1 MSVREITAKHSQ
13 GRAVHALVLGE
24 PNCGKVVVYHHGFPA
39 SRLEVLLARK
49 CTTELGICIVS
60 IDRPGMGGSTGYAGR
75 KLADW
80 PHDVALIMDTLGV
93 QEFAV
98 LGVSGGTP
106 SAVTLAARLPERVRS
121 LTIVSGVAPMHLT
134 GALAG
139 ANPINR
145 AIMRIG
151 CSRPRLARRT
161 VRGIAHLWNK
171 VPVIPSLWLAALLPK
186 CDREIVANKM
196 VAGIMAKSVTEA
208 FKQGVD
214 GIVTEFELMTTAWE
228 VELEAV
234 KVPAVIWHGMSDTY
248 VPFAMGSILHERIKS
263 SVFHQIPNAGHFM
276 IVPKLREILSELV
289 TGAWSGRE
297 VGAA

>member
-1 MSVREITAKHSQ
+1 MSVREITAKHSD

-39 SRLEVLLARK
+39 SRLEALLARK

-60 IDRPGMGGSTGYAGR
+60 IDRPGIGGSIGYDGR

-80 PHDVALIMDTLGV
+80 PHDVALIMDTIGV
-93 QEFAV
+93 REFAV

-121 LTIVSGVAPMHLT
+121 LTVVSGLAPMHLS
-134 GALAG
+134 GALSG
-139 ANPINR
+139 ANVINK
-145 AIMRIG
+145 AVMRIG
-151 CSRPRLARRT
+151 YSRPLLARRT
-161 VRGIAHLWNK
+161 VRGIAHLWSK
-171 VPVIPSLWLAALLPK
+171 VPVIPHLWLAALLPK
-186 CDREIVANKM
+186 CDKDIVSNKM

-208 FKQGVD
+208 FKQGID
-214 GIVTEFELMTTAWE
+214 GVVTEFELMTTAWE
-228 VELEAV
+228 AELEEV
-234 KVPAVIWHGMSDTY
+234 KVPTVIWHGMNDTY
-248 VPFAMGSILHERIKS
+248 VPFAMGSILHERIKGS
-263 SVFHQIPNAGHFM
+263 AFHQIPDAGHFM

-289 TGAWSGRE
+289 SSAWSGRE